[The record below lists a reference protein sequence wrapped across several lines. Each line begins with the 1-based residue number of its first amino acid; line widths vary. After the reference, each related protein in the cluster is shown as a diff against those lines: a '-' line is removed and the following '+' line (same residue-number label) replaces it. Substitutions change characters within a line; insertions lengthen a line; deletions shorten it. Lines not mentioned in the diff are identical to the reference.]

1 LTDNQLRSDV
11 ELELRWSPEVDAR
24 HILVTADHGAV
35 TLSGYVPS
43 YYEKTRAVSTAEHV
57 YGVKAVADEIE
68 VRLHAR
74 HAKEDSEIAKSVAH
88 VLEWNTVLAGQQI
101 KATVSNGHVTLTG
114 EVDWDYVRQE
124 ASRATEYILGI
135 KSVVNRIVVKPSETS
150 SEVEERIRTALTRNA
165 AINAR
170 QIHVT
175 TLGNRAV
182 LSGHVHSLAED
193 RIAKNAVWRAQGI
206 AEVEDRLLIQP

>member
-1 LTDNQLRSDV
+1 M
-11 ELELRWSPEVDAR
+11 
-24 HILVTADHGAV
+24 LVAAEHGAV
-35 TLSGYVPS
+35 TLSGYVSS

-68 VRLHAR
+68 VRLHAT
-74 HAKEDSEIAKSVAH
+74 HAKEDSEIARSVAYI
-88 VLEWNTVLAGQQI
+88 LEWNTVLAGQQI
-101 KATVSNGHVTLTG
+101 TAAVSNGHITLTG

-124 ASRATEYILGI
+124 ASRATEYVLGV
-135 KSVVNRIVVKPSETS
+135 KSVVNRIVVKPPDTS
-150 SEVEERIRTALTRNA
+150 SEVEKRIRNALTRNA

-170 QIHVT
+170 QVHVA
-175 TLGNRAV
+175 TLGNKAV

-193 RIAKNAVWRAQGI
+193 RIAKNAVWKAKGI